1 MNFAIKTAR
10 VMPAA
15 IVRFRRRF
23 KALMETAAGQI
34 GGVVLRA
41 AEDDVVPVEAIGQVS
56 GEAIAILDRVFLGDG
71 GRQVVQADG
80 LPRSPYAR
88 ILLEEIGLVTWEIVS
103 AHGAYLKKTMPGDV
117 RFWMQ
122 SGQFVRE
129 TVATGR
135 FSKRFQMFREGF
147 IWELTEDEV
156 RRRFPQL
163 TDDDVQRVVD
173 SRLFDPNRLAEYE
186 RAHTWVDGR
195 GYRLS
200 DRIWRVDQRT
210 RDNLDALMVDAIASG
225 QGARQI
231 ARLVEQYLIPGR
243 EKVRT
248 NRPYGS
254 DGSYDAMR
262 LARTEIAHAA
272 NNAAYISAYQN
283 PYVNS
288 IEVVRSANGDVRCQI
303 CPQHATIGMSGE
315 RLRPAYSVHAAN
327 IPPYHPHDMCRVQPV
342 ATDSVETVENRL
354 RGLVERSREVNLVPL
369 VNPANIEAFTQQLLG
384 EVLWN
389 ITRQVLPAQP
399 RLF

>member
-1 MNFAIKTAR
+1 MTYPIATAR
-10 VMPAA
+10 AMPSA

-23 KALMETAAGQI
+23 KALMETSASQI
-34 GGVVLRA
+34 GAVVLRA

-80 LPRSPYAR
+80 MPRSPYAR

-103 AHGAYLKKTMPGDV
+103 AHHAYLKKTLPGDV

-122 SGQFVRE
+122 SGTRVRE
-129 TVATGR
+129 MRPLPRVLR
-135 FSKRFQMFREGF
+135 
-147 IWELTEDEV
+147 ELTEAEV

-163 TDDDVQRVVD
+163 TDEDVQRVIDV
-173 SRLFDPNRLAEYE
+173 RIFEPNRLAEYE

-288 IEVVRSANGDVRCQI
+288 IEVVRSSNGDPKFFCDSFQR
-303 CPQHATIGMSGE
+303 
-315 RLRPAYSVHAAN
+315 YSFLHTL
-327 IPPYHPHDMCRVQPV
+327 Q
-342 ATDSVETVENRL
+342 
-354 RGLVERSREVNLVPL
+354 
-369 VNPANIEAFTQQLLG
+369 
-384 EVLWN
+384 
-389 ITRQVLPAQP
+389 
-399 RLF
+399 